1 MSKTEEL
8 ASEPI
13 TAAQTRDR
21 LRADRARLREFMA
34 SRPHLAKGGLWLLP
48 SYQAVYLHRWSHYFF
63 KRDRRLLARAL
74 WHLNLLLTGADISP
88 LADLGGGFVLV
99 YPVCTIILGKAG
111 RHLTVVGHSGFGG
124 GMSTLDIGAGPGLP
138 VLGDNVWLDL
148 GAFILGPVSV
158 GDNAVIKARSLV
170 TGDVPA
176 DSVADSSPSRI
187 RKMLSEIAGE
197 TA

>member
-1 MSKTEEL
+1 M
-8 ASEPI
+8 
-13 TAAQTRDR
+13 
-21 LRADRARLREFMA
+21 
-34 SRPHLAKGGLWLLP
+34 LP
-48 SYQAVYLHRWSHYFF
+48 
-63 KRDRRLLARAL
+63 
-74 WHLNLLLTGADISP
+74 
-88 LADLGGGFVLV
+88 
-99 YPVCTIILGKAG
+99 
-111 RHLTVVGHSGFGG
+111 
-124 GMSTLDIGAGPGLP
+124 LDIGAGPGLP